1 MFGYVK
7 PFIPNLRVKD
17 YELYKS
23 VYCGLCRSMKSH
35 TGGISRLTLSF
46 DMTFF
51 AMVRLALAK
60 EDYNIR
66 KRRCALHPIR
76 KRPMMDD
83 NETLAYTS
91 YVSALLSFYKLAD
104 TVSDEK
110 GLKRMAARCAMPY
123 AGRMKKR
130 ACRAGEEPH
139 LIIANAME
147 TLAKLEKEACSVP
160 DMPADVFGDMLGKL
174 LAFGF
179 EGATAK
185 IAHEIGLH
193 TGRWVYLT
201 DAVFDYDEDKKSGSY
216 NPFLFAFAEDAQMVA
231 FREQTLR
238 AIMIRETDAIARA
251 LALVDFEGRKSL
263 FDCIENIIYDGME
276 SALSPA
282 VRKELKDVERSI

>member
-23 VYCGLCRSMKSH
+23 VYCGLCRSMKHH

-51 AMVRLALAK
+51 ALVRLALSE
-60 EDYNIR
+60 EDYGIR

-104 TVSDEK
+104 NVSDEK
-110 GLKRMAARCAMPY
+110 GIRRIAAKCAMPY
-123 AGRMKKR
+123 ARQIKKR
-130 ACRAGEEPH
+130 ANCVGKEPCVIVEE
-139 LIIANAME
+139 AMAV
-147 TLAKLEKEACSVP
+147 LGALEKEACAVP
-160 DMPADVFGDMLGKL
+160 DMPADIFGDMLGKL
-174 LAFGF
+174 LAYGF
-179 EGATAK
+179 DGAKAK

-193 TGRWVYLT
+193 TGRWVYLA
-201 DAVFDYDEDKKSGSY
+201 DAVFDYEDDKKSGSY
-216 NPFLFAFAEDAQMVA
+216 NPFLFAFSDDSEMAA

-238 AIMIRETDAIARA
+238 AIMLRESDAIARA
-251 LALVDFEGRKSL
+251 LALIDFEGRL
-263 FDCIENIIYDGME
+263 WLYDCMGNIIYDGME
-276 SALSPA
+276 SALSNA
-282 VRKELKDVERSI
+282 VRKEQINVE